1 MRPRLFN
8 LSPLHKNL
16 NTAIRDYDMRCEVGA
31 LRRVPVTF
39 GEVMRGS
46 GVSPVPA
53 EYFTARRRRHAT
65 DRCTV
70 TGAAHRS
77 TLAKTQSSQNRAGA
91 LASLIATILGL
102 MIILSLLI
110 GWLGRDDNGLSAD
123 SGIGYWLGVAGMSFM
138 LVSLVYPLRKRW
150 LRGIGTV
157 SFWFHAHMTLGA
169 IGSALICWHANFKLG
184 SMNDSVALAAVL
196 VVATSGVVGRYLYG
210 RIRRGLYGQK
220 AAIGDLLVD
229 VEISKASIA
238 TALPVADRVIAELRA
253 LGRHGAAAPNGILAA
268 VLQLPATRWRGWV
281 VRRRVIAEVH
291 RVIAVEGRRRG
302 WPQGDRRRCVA
313 EIADLVSIHLAAVKK
328 ARTLELYERV
338 FSAWH
343 VLHIPLFFL
352 LVLATIVH
360 VFAAHFF

>member
-1 MRPRLFN
+1 
-8 LSPLHKNL
+8 
-16 NTAIRDYDMRCEVGA
+16 
-31 LRRVPVTF
+31 
-39 GEVMRGS
+39 
-46 GVSPVPA
+46 
-53 EYFTARRRRHAT
+53 
-65 DRCTV
+65 
-70 TGAAHRS
+70 
-77 TLAKTQSSQNRAGA
+77 
-91 LASLIATILGL
+91 